1 MEKLAYFFIDDVIWT
16 FRDIAREKPAS
27 LFDNPFMKMLKENH
41 DKYGLT
47 VQLNLFYATDVYYGN
62 DFFNLSEMPDT
73 YKDEFQANKDWLI
86 LAFHARQEFPDYPYV
101 NASYD
106 DVYEDFMLIKNEVL
120 RFAGEGLFSDVLCTH
135 WLPMSKEAC
144 RAITDCGIR
153 IESPSHGET
162 REYEGDMSVLP
173 YGHAARLLHNRQPE
187 TKIFTRNNSDP
198 RLLASICG
206 YNHLSDE
213 QYNITYTKNCSVPD
227 KEFNLRHRQ
236 LCTDGLCLNL
246 LSVDEINSKC
256 SSLIER
262 KAEFIGFATHE
273 QYFYPHYFSYQPDTH
288 EKFEAMSKA
297 MSEGGYKFITYR
309 EMK

>member
-27 LFDNPFMKMLKENH
+27 LFDNGFMKMLKDNH

-62 DFFNLSEMPDT
+62 DFFNLSEFPDT

-86 LAFHARQEFPDYPYV
+86 LAFHARQEFPDYPYI
-101 NASYD
+101 NATYKDVYD
-106 DVYEDFMLIKNEVL
+106 DYKIIEKEVI

-135 WLPMSKEAC
+135 WLPLSKEAC
-144 RAITDCGIR
+144 RALVDCGIR
-153 IESPSHGET
+153 INSPSHGET

-173 YGHAARLLHNRQPE
+173 YGHAARLLQNRQPE
-187 TKIFTRNNSDP
+187 SKIFTRKNSDP

-213 QYNITYTKNCSVPD
+213 EYNSTYT
-227 KEFNLRHRQ
+227 
-236 LCTDGLCLNL
+236 
-246 LSVDEINSKC
+246 INKS
-256 SSLIER
+256 
-262 KAEFIGFATHE
+262 
-273 QYFYPHYFSYQPDTH
+273 
-288 EKFEAMSKA
+288 
-297 MSEGGYKFITYR
+297 
-309 EMK
+309 